1 MRYVCIVY
9 IIYIIY
15 IYIIR
20 IYIYIYDYCELYLI
34 AAWHLLAGEMD
45 RELKH

>member
-15 IYIIR
+15 IYYT
-20 IYIYIYDYCELYLI
+20 YIYIYDYCELYLI